1 MTDSNWA
8 QLENHKAPALLSL
21 FESDAER
28 VAKLTVELAGIYFDL
43 SKTHL
48 DDALLSE
55 FSAMAENVQ
64 LGAAKEA
71 LFSGAIVNPTEG
83 RAAEHTAERGT
94 GNPDAVAHAR

>member
-43 SKTHL
+43 S
-48 DDALLSE
+48 
-55 FSAMAENVQ
+55 
-64 LGAAKEA
+64 
-71 LFSGAIVNPTEG
+71 
-83 RAAEHTAERGT
+83 
-94 GNPDAVAHAR
+94 